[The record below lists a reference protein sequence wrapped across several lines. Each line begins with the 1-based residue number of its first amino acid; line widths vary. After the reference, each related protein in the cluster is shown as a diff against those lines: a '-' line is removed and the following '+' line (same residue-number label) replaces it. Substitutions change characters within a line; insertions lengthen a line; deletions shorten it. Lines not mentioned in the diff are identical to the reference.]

1 MSGNK
6 KTKTAIIILA
16 AGQSK
21 RMGTLKQNLPWK
33 RTTLLGHAIEQGIN
47 SIADHVFVVLSS
59 NSKAIINKTDSGNIT
74 TISNPD
80 WESGMGTSIA
90 RAMHYLDKNSL
101 YFDAVLI
108 ALSDQPL
115 IEYKHYN
122 NLINSLFKNNKT
134 IAATQF
140 DNRAGVPAI
149 FSSQYFSL
157 LSKLHKDH
165 GARKILSKHEEEIQI
180 LNIDNKIIDLDTMD
194 AYKHLY
200 KKYGIA

>member
-21 RMGTLKQNLPWK
+21 RMGSIKQNLPWK
-33 RTTLLGHAIEQGIN
+33 RTTLLGHAIEQGLS
-47 SIADHVFVVLSS
+47 SIADHVFVVLGS
-59 NSKAIINKTDSGNIT
+59 NSKAIRSKIDPSNIT
-74 TISNPD
+74 TINNPE
-80 WESGMGTSIA
+80 WRAGMGTSIA
-90 RAMHYLDKNSL
+90 CAMQYLDKSSL
-101 YFDAVLI
+101 HFDAVLI

-122 NLINSLFKNNKT
+122 KLIDSLFNNNIT
-134 IAATQF
+134 IAATQI

-149 FSSQYFSL
+149 FSSQYFNL

-165 GARKILSKHEEEIQI
+165 GARKILSNHKQEILI
-180 LNIDNKIIDLDTMD
+180 LNIDNKIIDIDTMD
-194 AYKHLY
+194 TYKYMH
-200 KKYGIA
+200 KQYGAE